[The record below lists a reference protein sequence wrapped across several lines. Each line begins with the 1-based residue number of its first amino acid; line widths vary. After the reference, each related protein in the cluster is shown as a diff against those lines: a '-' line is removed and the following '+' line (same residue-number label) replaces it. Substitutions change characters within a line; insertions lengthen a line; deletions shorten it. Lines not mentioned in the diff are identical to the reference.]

1 MPARRK
7 RKLAGN
13 FNRILMRVEGEILV
27 VGLPPHIV
35 CEFNHPDEFMNSVYL
50 EHIEYACA
58 HMGCDEI
65 HFNPLDESVDAS
77 GEVLILG
84 NQETGDGSGDC
95 FFFAWRSL
103 TSGQLALSGA
113 HKLTKNEIDAMHAV
127 EMQRV
132 HESAIQEDRRLFSIP
147 N

>member
-13 FNRILMRVEGEILV
+13 FNRILMRVEGEILA

-35 CEFNHPDEFMNSVYL
+35 CKFNHPGEFVNSIYMD
-50 EHIEYACA
+50 HIEYACA

-65 HFNPLDESVDAS
+65 HFNPLDESVNAN
-77 GEVLILG
+77 GEALILG
-84 NQETGDGSGDC
+84 NQETGDGSGDW

-103 TSGQLALSGA
+103 TREQLAYG
-113 HKLTKNEIDAMHAV
+113 HELTRGEINAMHTV
-127 EMQRV
+127 EMQRI
-132 HESAIQEDRRLFSIP
+132 HEAAIQEDRRLFSIP